1 MLRLRRIDKTQFPF
15 PYAQIMKIL
24 LYFWM
29 LVLPFILQLKC
40 GSVTPAVVFLIA
52 IGFFGLDEVAEIL
65 ESPFGNDPND
75 IDLIVYADDL
85 VSDIEQMFEKQNMPL
100 KPVLQD
106 TKDDRSTFTQ
116 LRLDTTDSRI
126 RRKNKDKEMTMQ
138 RARSRAGS
146 AFAGLA
152 QSAAEPSEGASAET
166 ERMLSEPDP
175 EPEPQMAVEE
185 REGEAQAQARAP
197 LPAKLGEGQPHE
209 AEPRV

>member
-1 MLRLRRIDKTQFPF
+1 MRRIDKTQFLF

-152 QSAAEPSEGASAET
+152 QSAAEPSEGASAELET
-166 ERMLSEPDP
+166 ERMLSEP
-175 EPEPQMAVEE
+175 EPEPKPHMAVEE
-185 REGEAQAQARAP
+185 REEEAPAPARAP
-197 LPAKLGEGQPHE
+197 LPAKLGEGQLHE